1 MSTQRNDLSEEGR
14 QPKQEIPV
22 IKVLRQDPLG
32 DANLKGNSQILVIDD
47 EKAKLPRLA
56 DREARQT
63 DHDVMGNRH
72 YGDINSRQIA
82 K

>member
-1 MSTQRNDLSEEGR
+1 MSTQRNDLSEEKR

-47 EKAKLPRLA
+47 KKAELPRLV

-63 DHDVMGNRH
+63 DQDILGIRRHGDV
-72 YGDINSRQIA
+72 NSRQKA